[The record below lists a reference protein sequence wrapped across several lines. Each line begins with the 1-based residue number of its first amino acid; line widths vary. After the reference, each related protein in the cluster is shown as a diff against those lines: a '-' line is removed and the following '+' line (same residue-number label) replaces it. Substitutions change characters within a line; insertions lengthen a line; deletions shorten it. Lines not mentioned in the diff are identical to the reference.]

1 MILAA
6 WWNCGSARSRWV
18 WGRNLNLRRDLT
30 FATVGLLVVG
40 GFGKN
45 SQEESEL
52 LLLVVGGFG
61 KNSQEEPELRGVSGF
76 QVSRLSEDW
85 SSLLPFTRPAD
96 LKLYKFDYRTGKT
109 QEQ

>member
-1 MILAA
+1 MFEHQVSYGGFA
-6 WWNCGSARSRWV
+6 ARSRWV

-52 LLLVVGGFG
+52 
-61 KNSQEEPELRGVSGF
+61 RGVSGF
-76 QVSRLSEDW
+76 QVSRLSEYW

>member
-1 MILAA
+1 MFEHQVSYGGFA
-6 WWNCGSARSRWV
+6 ARSRWV

-45 SQEESEL
+45 SQEE
-52 LLLVVGGFG
+52 
-61 KNSQEEPELRGVSGF
+61 PELRGVSGF
-76 QVSRLSEDW
+76 QVSRLSEYW

>member
-76 QVSRLSEDW
+76 QVSRLLDILHLLSILLVGV
-85 SSLLPFTRPAD
+85 SIGPRCSLSLGQLT
-96 LKLYKFDYRTGKT
+96 
-109 QEQ
+109 

>member
-61 KNSQEEPELRGVSGF
+61 KNSQEEPELLLLVVGGF
-76 QVSRLSEDW
+76 
-85 SSLLPFTRPAD
+85 
-96 LKLYKFDYRTGKT
+96 GKNS
-109 QEQ
+109 QEEPGT